1 MADLRKAIKK
11 YLKDK
16 FNIHMDEWEQEN
28 KPVQDM
34 RKKQGEG
41 MWQGDIGEESS
52 EEEEK
57 RKKKE
62 SGK

>member
-1 MADLRKAIKK
+1 MADLKKAIKR

-16 FNIHMDEWEQEN
+16 FNIHMDEWEQKE
-28 KPVQDM
+28 KPVLDM
-34 RKKQGEG
+34 RKKQGEA
-41 MWQGDIGEESS
+41 MWQSDVGLESS